1 MTAKQIHI
9 ALARLSDPHIAA
21 HSKRF
26 LKTGKGEYGEGDR
39 FLGIRVSVLRLK
51 AKEFKNTPLPE
62 ILRVL
67 NSSFHEERLLALF
80 ILVNKFSKGLPHERR
95 EIYELYLKNT
105 RYIKNWDLVDSSA
118 GYIVGAYLADK
129 DKQPIYRMAESINL
143 WEHRIAIMSTFLMIK
158 TNDFT
163 ATLTVSRLLLN
174 DEEDLIHKA
183 VGWMLREIGKR
194 DLSVEE
200 GFLKAHYK
208 DMPRTMLRYGIEK
221 FHEKDRKRY
230 LLGMV

>member
-51 AKEFKNTPLPE
+51 AIEFKNTPLPE

-80 ILVNKFSKGLPHERR
+80 ILVNKFSKGQPHERR
-95 EIYELYLKNT
+95 EIYELYLKNI
-105 RYIKNWDLVDSSA
+105 R
-118 GYIVGAYLADK
+118 
-129 DKQPIYRMAESINL
+129 
-143 WEHRIAIMSTFLMIK
+143 
-158 TNDFT
+158 
-163 ATLTVSRLLLN
+163 
-174 DEEDLIHKA
+174 
-183 VGWMLREIGKR
+183 
-194 DLSVEE
+194 
-200 GFLKAHYK
+200 
-208 DMPRTMLRYGIEK
+208 
-221 FHEKDRKRY
+221 
-230 LLGMV
+230 

>member
-9 ALARLSDPHIAA
+9 ALARLGDPDIAA

-26 LKTGKGEYGEGDR
+26 FKSGKGEYGEGDR
-39 FLGIRVSVLRLK
+39 FLGIRVPVLRRT
-51 AKEFKNTPLPE
+51 AKEFKNSPLPE

-67 NSSFHEERLLALF
+67 TSTFHEERLLALF
-80 ILVNKFSKGLPHERR
+80 ILANKFSKGLPHERK

-105 RYIKNWDLVDSSA
+105 KYINNWDLVDSSA

-129 DKQPIYRMAESINL
+129 DKQPIYRMAGSISL
-143 WEHRIAIMSTFLMIK
+143 WERRIAIMSTFPMIRA
-158 TNDFT
+158 NDFT
-163 ATLTVSRLLLN
+163 ATLAISRLLLK

-200 GFLKAHYK
+200 AFLKKHYEG
-208 DMPRTMLRYGIEK
+208 MPRTMLRYAIEK
-221 FHEKDRKRY
+221 FPNKDRKRY
-230 LLGMV
+230 LMSLV